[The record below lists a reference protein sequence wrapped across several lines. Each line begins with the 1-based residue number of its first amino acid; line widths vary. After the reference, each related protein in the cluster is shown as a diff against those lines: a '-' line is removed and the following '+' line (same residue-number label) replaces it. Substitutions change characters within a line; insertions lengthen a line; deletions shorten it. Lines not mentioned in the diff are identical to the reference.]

1 MIMFTELWDMLV
13 FITNNYSKMPK
24 EFKDQFP
31 EAKCIKLRL
40 SISSIEAAVNGYDS
54 DEK

>member
-1 MIMFTELWDMLV
+1 MFTDLWNMLV

-24 EFKDQFP
+24 EFRDQFP
-31 EAKCIKLRL
+31 EAKCIRLRL
-40 SISSIEAAVNGYDS
+40 SISSIEAAVNEYEN

>member
-24 EFKDQFP
+24 DFKDQFP
-31 EAKCIKLRL
+31 EAECIKLRL
-40 SISSIEAAVNGYDS
+40 SISSIEAAINGY
-54 DEK
+54 EGYEE